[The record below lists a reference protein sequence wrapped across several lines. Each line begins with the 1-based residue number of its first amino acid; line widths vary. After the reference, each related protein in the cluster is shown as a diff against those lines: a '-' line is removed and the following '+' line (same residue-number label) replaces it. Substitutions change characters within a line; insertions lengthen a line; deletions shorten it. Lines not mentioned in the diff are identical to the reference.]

1 MRKPTYLRYRRLL
14 KITKEVLVILSLL
27 LGIII
32 ALKTI

>member
-1 MRKPTYLRYRRLL
+1 MRKRRYLRYRRLL
-14 KITKEVLVILSLL
+14 KITKEVLVILSLG